1 MRISP
6 LSLRSLASSVLR
18 ILAVALPLMTLQV
31 AVAGAQATPPAASQD
46 ADQPAPGN
54 FDPLH
59 ASKAELSTEAWSI
72 LKVAVEDKHA
82 DTRIQALAAL
92 GTMSDQRSTAMIA
105 NAMDDADL
113 DVRTAA
119 VLAAGLS
126 KTTTLRG
133 KMHSMLNDKEPQV
146 AFAAATT
153 LWKLN
158 DRTGEDILMAVANG
172 DRKANASMVNGAEH
186 TINKDFHNPATLAK
200 MGALQGAS
208 MLLGP
213 FGFGITAYEA
223 MKKNGGSSAR
233 VTSIEQLSE
242 ERTAPVRAAMLDA
255 LTDKD
260 PGVRAAAAKAL
271 GTYHEA
277 DVATELSKLMI
288 DPKAPVRFTGAAAYL
303 RSVGASTTPTVT
315 KVPATKS

>member
-1 MRISP
+1 
-6 LSLRSLASSVLR
+6 
-18 ILAVALPLMTLQV
+18 
-31 AVAGAQATPPAASQD
+31 
-46 ADQPAPGN
+46 
-54 FDPLH
+54 
-59 ASKAELSTEAWSI
+59 
-72 LKVAVEDKHA
+72 
-82 DTRIQALAAL
+82 
-92 GTMSDQRSTAMIA
+92 
-105 NAMDDADL
+105 
-113 DVRTAA
+113 
-119 VLAAGLS
+119 
-126 KTTTLRG
+126 
-133 KMHSMLNDKEPQV
+133 
-146 AFAAATT
+146 
-153 LWKLN
+153 
-158 DRTGEDILMAVANG
+158 
-172 DRKANASMVNGAEH
+172 
-186 TINKDFHNPATLAK
+186 